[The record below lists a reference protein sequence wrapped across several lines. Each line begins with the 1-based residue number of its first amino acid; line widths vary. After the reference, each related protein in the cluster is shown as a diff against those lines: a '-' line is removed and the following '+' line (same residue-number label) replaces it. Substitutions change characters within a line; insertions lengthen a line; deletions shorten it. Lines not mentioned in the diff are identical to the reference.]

1 MIRIS
6 CALGKIG
13 VLLVGLTV
21 SAGWCACP
29 ANAAKSDSV
38 IKVTAKAD
46 KPDSDGKQVIIITL
60 AIDKD
65 YHAYANPIGAK
76 DFPGIATQVTV
87 KADNKPQNVKV
98 DYPKGKLVK
107 DTTVGNHFI
116 YENKAVIKA
125 TVLRAKGDTGPLDIA
140 VKIQACT
147 DKTCLEPSTVKL
159 TVK

>member
-1 MIRIS
+1 M
-6 CALGKIG
+6 AGTL
-13 VLLVGLTV
+13 LLVSLALTW
-21 SAGWCACP
+21 GWCVTP
-29 ANAAKSDSV
+29 ADGAKSDSV
-38 IKVTAKAD
+38 IKVTAKTD
-46 KPDSDGKQVIIITL
+46 KPDSEGKQVITITL

-76 DFPGIATQVTV
+76 DFPGVATQVAV
-87 KADNKPQNVKV
+87 KGDNKPQKV
-98 DYPKGKLVK
+98 MVEYPKGKLVK
-107 DTTVGNHFI
+107 DSTVGNHFI

-125 TVLRAKGDTGPLDIA
+125 TVVRAKGETGPLEVA